1 VTHDQGEALTM
12 SDRIAVMNAGVVE
25 HLGTPEEIYL
35 RPATLF
41 VAGFIGQT
49 TFLPCRVESVGGGG
63 AEVTLP
69 GGSRCRVDRSGDGVA
84 VGREGVLIVRP
95 EHVRLSS
102 ERPPPER
109 PALPVRVREE
119 TFQGSVVRYQLDGPD
134 GRTLAAL
141 VPLEERED
149 VHPGVDAWASWL
161 PEWAYLLPAGPDA
174 EALVAPDG
182 SFIDP
187 TDA

>member
-1 VTHDQGEALTM
+1 M
-12 SDRIAVMNAGVVE
+12 
-25 HLGTPEEIYL
+25 
-35 RPATLF
+35 
-41 VAGFIGQT
+41 
-49 TFLPCRVESVGGGG
+49 
-63 AEVTLP
+63 
-69 GGSRCRVDRSGDGVA
+69 
-84 VGREGVLIVRP
+84 RP
-95 EHVRLSS
+95 EHVRLST
-102 ERPPPER
+102 ERPPQDR

-187 TDA
+187 TDG